1 MNRSKRRQVVIDIAK
16 LEKIEAKL
24 ERRIDD
30 LKRELASAKTILAT
44 ARQQLALKEVQPC
57 PTLPKT
63 EETY

>member
-30 LKRELASAKTILAT
+30 LKRELVSAKTILST
-44 ARQQLALKEVQPC
+44 ARQELALKEVKPDSK
-57 PTLPKT
+57 LSSSVA
-63 EETY
+63 EY